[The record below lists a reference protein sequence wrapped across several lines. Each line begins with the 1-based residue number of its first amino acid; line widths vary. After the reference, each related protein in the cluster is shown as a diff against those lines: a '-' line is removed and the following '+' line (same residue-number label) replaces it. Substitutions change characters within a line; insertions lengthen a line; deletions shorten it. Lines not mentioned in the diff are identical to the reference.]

1 MNNFIYSLFVLM
13 IILSCVASP
22 RYSSNPNKTSSEN
35 KVSKS
40 TKSNSNPSS
49 SNYRRYSSNKNS
61 KIRSDVITGISSWY
75 GPNFHGKLTANGE
88 VFDQYGVTAAHK
100 TLPLGTVAR
109 VTNLDNDKS
118 LIVRINDRGP
128 YVDEHLRILDCSYGA
143 AKKLGFL
150 ETGTANVS
158 IKIIEIGDGVYMHH
172 D

>member
-1 MNNFIYSLFVLM
+1 MMNNFLYSLFALI

-40 TKSNSNPSS
+40 TKSSSNPPS
-49 SNYRRYSSNKNS
+49 SNYRRYSSNSSS

-100 TLPLGTVAR
+100 TLPFGTKVR
-109 VTNLDNDKS
+109 VFNPTNKKFVDV
-118 LIVRINDRGP
+118 IINDRGP
-128 YVDEHLRILDCSYGA
+128 
-143 AKKLGFL
+143 F
-150 ETGTANVS
+150 
-158 IKIIEIGDGVYMHH
+158 IKGRIIEENLP
-172 D
+172 